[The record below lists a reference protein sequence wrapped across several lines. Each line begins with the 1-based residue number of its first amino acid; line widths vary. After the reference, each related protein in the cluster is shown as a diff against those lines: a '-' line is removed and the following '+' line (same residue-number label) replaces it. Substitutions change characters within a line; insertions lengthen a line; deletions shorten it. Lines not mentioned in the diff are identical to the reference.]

1 MLAWP
6 ADPNLTME
14 NGTQWVPFNS
24 KFRWTENN
32 TWGLICLCVPGAT
45 KLEVSNQGRFV
56 VLEVD
61 GSKGL
66 VLGMESM
73 EEEEALSGALRLAL
87 GGILINN
94 NKMIVQ
100 VGQF

>member
-1 MLAWP
+1 M
-6 ADPNLTME
+6 
-14 NGTQWVPFNS
+14 
-24 KFRWTENN
+24 
-32 TWGLICLCVPGAT
+32 
-45 KLEVSNQGRFV
+45 

-66 VLGMESM
+66 ILGMEFM
-73 EEEEALSGALRLAL
+73 EGEEALSGALRLAL
-87 GGILINN
+87 GGILVNN

>member
-1 MLAWP
+1 MAHSEF
-6 ADPNLTME
+6 LTTV
-14 NGTQWVPFNS
+14 NVD
-24 KFRWTENN
+24 
-32 TWGLICLCVPGAT
+32 
-45 KLEVSNQGRFV
+45 KLKITHGDLSVSAFPEVEVSNQGRFV

-61 GSKGL
+61 GSKSL

>member
-1 MLAWP
+1 M
-6 ADPNLTME
+6 
-14 NGTQWVPFNS
+14 
-24 KFRWTENN
+24 
-32 TWGLICLCVPGAT
+32 
-45 KLEVSNQGRFV
+45 

-73 EEEEALSGALRLAL
+73 EDDVLSGALRLAV